1 MLKAM
6 IFDFDGVITDSEIL
20 HLRSINE
27 VLAKFGTSIAKD
39 EYYKTFLG
47 LTDLD
52 VLKVLAEKK
61 LLNHADIES
70 IAEEKK
76 HLFAKLAKSEG
87 TIIPGVRDFL
97 AMLKKNNV
105 PMAICSGALLTEI
118 EMILDDSS
126 LRSYFEDIVSSE
138 QVKRGKPY
146 PDGFL
151 LTLKKLNKTRAAA
164 PIQPNQCIVIE
175 DSRWGLE
182 AAKAAKMHTVAVTN
196 SYPASELAMAEKII
210 PHLDQL
216 TIEDLHSL
224 CR

>member
-1 MLKAM
+1 MLEAV

-27 VLAKFGTSIAKD
+27 ALSKYGASIAKD
-39 EYYKTFLG
+39 EYYKTYLG

-52 VLKVLAEKK
+52 VLKVLADKK
-61 LLNHADIES
+61 LIDYTAIET

-76 HLFAKLAKSEG
+76 KLFAKLAKVEG

-105 PMAICSGALLTEI
+105 PMSICSGALLTEI
-118 EMILDDSS
+118 NMILDDSGLS
-126 LRSYFEDIVSSE
+126 SYFEVIVSSE
-138 QVKRGKPY
+138 QVKRGKPF

-151 LTLKKLNKTRAAA
+151 LTLNKINKTRPA
-164 PIQPNQCIVIE
+164 PIQPNHCVVIE
-175 DSRWGLE
+175 DSRWGIE

-196 SYPASELAMAEKII
+196 SYDAAELAIAEKII

-216 TIEDLHSL
+216 SMADLQNL
-224 CR
+224 CS